1 MVERGDQ
8 EAANKELVDSLREE
22 KESNPGLLV
31 IGYFK
36 WNDLHL
42 AAIKGETKVFRILS
56 ERQGE
61 HQRSPLHFLS
71 ETLDS
76 HQRSPLHLASAH
88 GHSEIVKL
96 LVEAN
101 SKVCLARDRDGL
113 NPLHAA
119 AVAGEL
125 DVLEALLKAN
135 PCAARV
141 TVDRGRERDTILHLC
156 VKYDQLE
163 FLKRLLEHF
172 KGEEF
177 VNTKDHSGNTILH
190 LAVANKRFK
199 IIKYVL
205 GETKINVNA
214 KNASNQTA
222 MDILIR
228 GRGESTKPEDWE
240 LGIDDQER
248 TEPEEHGIEELFR
261 AKKGKREKDLT
272 HYEWIENKRKSL
284 TIVAILLATIAFQAG
299 VNPPGG
305 VWLDNLN
312 GHQAGEAVMA
322 YNHPH
327 SYPYFICCNTIGFVA
342 SLITITCLISGVFKN
357 RYYLVMLVVVMCISI
372 TSMAFTYAYA
382 IVVFTPKWKR
392 EAVNHTIVVAVIV
405 WFGVQVIILLFHG
418 NRWIRDIAENRA
430 KAVRWIRRS
439 GHGISHREEPK
450 SQTPS
455 LAGATEEAV

>member
-1 MVERGDQ
+1 M
-8 EAANKELVDSLREE
+8 
-22 KESNPGLLV
+22 
-31 IGYFK
+31 
-36 WNDLHL
+36 
-42 AAIKGETKVFRILS
+42 
-56 ERQGE
+56 
-61 HQRSPLHFLS
+61 
-71 ETLDS
+71 
-76 HQRSPLHLASAH
+76 
-88 GHSEIVKL
+88 
-96 LVEAN
+96 
-101 SKVCLARDRDGL
+101 
-113 NPLHAA
+113 
-119 AVAGEL
+119 
-125 DVLEALLKAN
+125 
-135 PCAARV
+135 
-141 TVDRGRERDTILHLC
+141 
-156 VKYDQLE
+156 
-163 FLKRLLEHF
+163 
-172 KGEEF
+172 
-177 VNTKDHSGNTILH
+177 
-190 LAVANKRFK
+190 
-199 IIKYVL
+199 L

-222 MDILIR
+222 MDVLIR

-240 LGIDDQER
+240 LGIDQER
-248 TEPEEHGIEELFR
+248 TEPEEHGIEDLFR
-261 AKKGKREKDLT
+261 TKKGKREKDLT

-299 VNPPGG
+299 VNPPDG
-305 VWLDNLN
+305 VWLDNLDGVN

-382 IVVFTPKWKR
+382 IVVFTPKRKR
-392 EAVNHTIVVAVIV
+392 EAVNHTIVVAVVV

-418 NRWIRDIAENRA
+418 NRWIRNIAENRA

-439 GHGISHREEPK
+439 SHGISHREEPK